1 MRKLLAIAVFLSAL
15 IASAQTSAAPATLPE
30 LLSQF
35 RAEPD
40 RASKELLLNQITTK
54 FPEAGP
60 ELLVLAEGPD
70 DGDTNWLAIRGI
82 GYLKFSG
89 AVPFLENSLYSKTV
103 FVRSNAARSLGEIGD
118 ASAIDPLMT
127 ALTKEQDG
135 GVIEQT
141 ALALQMLHAK
151 RAIPVLK
158 TKCDNPS
165 PLTRIWILG
174 AIEFL
179 GGRAEL
185 PFIAAS
191 LQDPDIGVRSYA
203 AESMQRLSRQNFGFP
218 SGTGVQAFD
227 EESGI
232 NSAQRWWSDHKHEW
246 DK

>member
-1 MRKLLAIAVFLSAL
+1 MRRLLGIGVFLSAL
-15 IASAQTSAAPATLPE
+15 IASAQPSVAPATLPG

-35 RAEPD
+35 RADTD
-40 RASKELLLNQITTK
+40 RASKELILNQITTR

-60 ELLVLAEGPD
+60 ELLVLAEGPEN
-70 DGDTNWLAIRGI
+70 GDTNWLAIRGI

-89 AVPFLENSLYSKTV
+89 AIPFLEESLNSKAVL
-103 FVRSNAARSLGEIGD
+103 VRANAARSLGEIGD

-127 ALTKEQDG
+127 ALSKEQDS

-141 ALALQMLHAK
+141 AMALQMLHSKKAVP
-151 RAIPVLK
+151 ILK
-158 TKCDNPS
+158 TKIENPS
-165 PLTRIWILG
+165 PQTRIWILG
-174 AIEFL
+174 AVEFL

-191 LQDPDIGVRSYA
+191 LQDPDIGVRAYA

-218 SGTGVQAFD
+218 SGTGVHVFD

-232 NSAQRWWSDHKHEW
+232 NNAQRWWSDHKHEW

>member
-15 IASAQTSAAPATLPE
+15 IASAQTSAAPATLPR

-40 RASKELLLNQITTK
+40 RASKELILNQITTK

-70 DGDTNWLAIRGI
+70 EGDTNWLAIRGI

-89 AVPFLENSLYSKTV
+89 AIPFLEKSLNSKTV

-118 ASAIDPLMT
+118 ASAIGPLMT
-127 ALTKEQDG
+127 ALPKEQDG

-151 RAIPVLK
+151 RAIPILK
-158 TKCDNPS
+158 TKIENPS
-165 PLTRIWILG
+165 PQTRIWTLG
-174 AIEFL
+174 AVEFL

-185 PFIAAS
+185 PFIASS
-191 LQDPDIGVRSYA
+191 LQDPDIGVRAYA
-203 AESMQRLSRQNFGFP
+203 AESMQRLSGQNFGFP
-218 SGTGVQAFD
+218 SGTGVHVFD

-232 NSAQRWWSDHKHEW
+232 NNAQRWWSNHKREW
-246 DK
+246 EK